1 MQRDSHY
8 WACISSYMLA
18 GWCVDITFSFN
29 QQPNEMESW
38 FRPPLAYIPVYKDN
52 KSQVYKMTQ
61 FSLATKNW
69 ITNLKL
75 VLYCSQSETILVV
88 KTCHN
93 AKHFFCFHFYFS
105 TTRNW
110 WSLWYLYINTD
121 DILFAPGVAQQR
133 ISIDNDQ
140 IVLLILIID
149 DGEICRASR
158 NIRDTPVLE
167 QCKLFVWLFPVKPPG
182 ETIFPLAVKSFE
194 I

>member
-1 MQRDSHY
+1 MWNQLFEVQCQKPDGQVLSCEKTDKRTMQRDSHY

-93 AKHFFCFHFYFS
+93 AKHFFCFHFYFFLRHEIGW
-105 TTRNW
+105 T
-110 WSLWYLYINTD
+110 LWYLYKH
-121 DILFAPGVAQQR
+121 GQHSV
-133 ISIDNDQ
+133 
-140 IVLLILIID
+140 
-149 DGEICRASR
+149 CSR
-158 NIRDTPVLE
+158 GSTAKNFNR
-167 QCKLFVWLFPVKPPG
+167 
-182 ETIFPLAVKSFE
+182 
-194 I
+194 